1 MQTPTRP
8 TVASIM
14 KGAIR
19 NAPVATLYEDALRAG
34 DGMLAHGGS
43 LVVSTGVHTGR
54 SPRDRFIVDQSATH
68 LAVDWND
75 INQPISQLDADR
87 LHEATLE
94 YLGERHC
101 YIQDLAAGADP
112 GFQLPI
118 RIVTPS
124 PWHALFAEIMFIRPN
139 AGARAAAEPAFTIL
153 HAPDFQPDPERF
165 GLNSSTFI
173 VADFEGGTILIGGT
187 QYAGEIKKSIF
198 SAMNFVLPAQG
209 VLPMH
214 CSCNAGNDGDVA
226 LFFGLSGTGKT
237 TLSTDP
243 DRILIGDDEH
253 GWSGN
258 GVFNFEGG
266 CYAKVIG
273 LREDS
278 EPEIYATTQRYGT
291 VLENV
296 VLDPLTRLIDVDDDR
311 FTENT
316 RAAYPLDSIP
326 NASPTGLAGQP
337 ANVIM
342 LTADAF
348 GVLPPVARLT
358 TDQALYYFLSGYT
371 SKVAGT
377 EIGID
382 EPEATFSAGFGA
394 PFLPRRPAEYAD
406 LLASRLESSGA
417 QAWLVN
423 TGWTGG
429 RYGVGTRMPIEATR
443 AIVSAILNGSLE
455 DVDWIDDKIIGLVI
469 PTSCPEVAKGLLD
482 PRRSWS
488 DPAAYDKTARKLARM
503 FAENFEQFRDQV
515 SPAVA
520 SAGPRID

>member
-1 MQTPTRP
+1 MT
-8 TVASIM
+8 
-14 KGAIR
+14 GAIR
-19 NAPVATLYEDALRAG
+19 NAPVAALYEDALRAG
-34 DGMLAHGGS
+34 DGMLAQGGS
-43 LVVSTGVHTGR
+43 LVVSTGAHTGR
-54 SPRDRFIVDQSATH
+54 SPKDRFIVDQLATRSV
-68 LAVDWND
+68 VDWNE

-87 LHEATLE
+87 LHDATLE
-94 YLGERHC
+94 SLGEHRC
-101 YIQDLAAGADP
+101 YVQDLAAGADP

-124 PWHALFAEIMFIRPN
+124 PWHSLFAEIMFIRPD
-139 AGARAAAEPAFTIL
+139 ARARAAAEPAFTIL

-165 GLNSSTFI
+165 GLRSSTFI
-173 VADFEGGTILIGGT
+173 VVDFERGTILIGGT

-198 SAMNFVLPAQG
+198 SVMNFVLPERG

-214 CSCNAGNDGDVA
+214 CSCNAGSEGDVA

-253 GWSGN
+253 GWSN
-258 GVFNFEGG
+258 DGVFNVEGG

-278 EPEIYATTQRYGT
+278 EPEIYATTQKYGT

-296 VLDPLTRLIDVDDDR
+296 MLDPVTRLIDVDDDGL
-311 FTENT
+311 TENT
-316 RAAYPLDSIP
+316 RAAYPLSSIP
-326 NASPTGLAGQP
+326 NASPTGMAGAP

-348 GVLPPVARLT
+348 GVLPPVAHLT

-394 PFLPRRPAEYAD
+394 PFLPRRPAEYAN
-406 LLASRLESSGA
+406 LLADRLESSGA
-417 QAWLVN
+417 QTWLVN

-429 RYGVGTRMPIEATR
+429 RYGTGKRMPIDATR
-443 AIVSAILNGSLE
+443 AIVTAILNGSLQ
-455 DVDWIDDKIIGLVI
+455 DVDWTDDRAFGLMI
-469 PTSCPEVAKGLLD
+469 PTSCPGVATALLD
-482 PRRSWS
+482 PRRTWP
-488 DPAAYDKTARKLARM
+488 DPAAYDNTARKLARM
-503 FAENFEQFRDQV
+503 FTENFEQFRDQV
-515 SPAVA
+515 SAAVA
-520 SAGPRID
+520 SAGPRIAPSSS